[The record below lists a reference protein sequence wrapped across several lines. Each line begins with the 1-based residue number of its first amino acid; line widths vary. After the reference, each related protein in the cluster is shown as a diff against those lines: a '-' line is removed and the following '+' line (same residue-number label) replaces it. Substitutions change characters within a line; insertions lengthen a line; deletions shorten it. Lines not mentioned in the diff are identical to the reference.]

1 MDLSTE
7 HYFTILQN
15 LKEKAIDL
23 EKMIDKKS
31 SLIGKED
38 EENSIEIL
46 EKDLIKVRSWEW

>member
-46 EKDLIKVRSWEW
+46 EKDLIKVRSWE